1 METNNADM
9 LAVYFQE
16 ITRTRLLTRTEE
28 RGIARE
34 VQRTRRAY
42 CRKMLATDYLLKS
55 ALALASKV
63 SDRTLRVDHIL
74 EIPGKLGLTKRHVAD
89 QAGSQASILRSLLD
103 KNRVDFR
110 NAIDKYRPIDGRR
123 QTWRRLTLRR
133 REAACLVGK
142 LRFRMVHLEV
152 SLRQLRGIAGSMTA
166 LRTQLAHLQPRP
178 ETEGLRRR
186 LRHRLHRLM
195 RLTGESPRT
204 LERYFTRTSRLQK
217 AYHAAYHK
225 LVVPNL
231 RLVVSIAKHHCT
243 ENNKLL
249 DLIQEGNVGLMRAVE
264 KFDIRRGTRFST
276 YATWWIRQAI
286 LRSLLDQG
294 HSFRITAGAAGKL
307 SRIRAAGQRLLQKNG
322 AKPNL
327 EELAGSAGL
336 SPPETE
342 SLLRIDRDLLPLDEP
357 CLDTADSEL
366 SNFICDTREDNPWKR
381 MDSDA
386 LRRRLDRSLAG
397 LNPREREV
405 IRLRFGFDDGR
416 ARTLRDIGEMLQ
428 VSRERIRQ
436 IEQAAMKKLRQPTLA
451 KKLVPFLEGPH
462 FPSCPPSKPLPL
474 SPGEP
479 GLSVSD
485 AGRRSSFNGNKKPS

>member
-1 METNNADM
+1 M
-9 LAVYFQE
+9 L
-16 ITRTRLLTRTEE
+16 T
-28 RGIARE
+28 
-34 VQRTRRAY
+34 
-42 CRKMLATDYLLKS
+42 TDYLLK
-55 ALALASKV
+55 ATLDMAAKV
-63 SDRTLRVDHIL
+63 SDRTLRVHRIL

-110 NAIDKYRPIDGRR
+110 NAIDKHRPIDGRR

-264 KFDIRRGTRFST
+264 KFDIRRGTRLST
-276 YATWWIRQAI
+276 YATWWIPPGHFAVPSRPGPQFPHHGRRGGKTQPHTCRRAATAPEKRRQA
-286 LRSLLDQG
+286 
-294 HSFRITAGAAGKL
+294 
-307 SRIRAAGQRLLQKNG
+307 
-322 AKPNL
+322 KP
-327 EELAGSAGL
+327 
-336 SPPETE
+336 
-342 SLLRIDRDLLPLDEP
+342 
-357 CLDTADSEL
+357 
-366 SNFICDTREDNPWKR
+366 
-381 MDSDA
+381 
-386 LRRRLDRSLAG
+386 RRVG
-397 LNPREREV
+397 
-405 IRLRFGFDDGR
+405 RLRWALATRNGVALADR
-416 ARTLRDIGEMLQ
+416 PR
-428 VSRERIRQ
+428 S
-436 IEQAAMKKLRQPTLA
+436 PTT
-451 KKLVPFLEGPH
+451 
-462 FPSCPPSKPLPL
+462 
-474 SPGEP
+474 
-479 GLSVSD
+479 
-485 AGRRSSFNGNKKPS
+485 